1 MPLIRKGDA
10 KPAASAQGEP
20 GDVLSFL
27 ANGTDDQRWA
37 AARAAGDAPGG
48 VQALGQALL
57 AEANPRVREA
67 IFTSLVR
74 LRSAE
79 AVAVIL
85 PHLRSDDAHV
95 RTGALDALRA
105 MADIVTSRL
114 PALLSDPDADVRL
127 LACEIL
133 RDLPSA
139 DATALLCELLE
150 REDQVNV
157 CAAAVEVLTEIG
169 GTEALPV
176 LSACAA
182 RFPNEPFLIFS
193 IKAASARISSQLP
206 ERRG

>member
-10 KPAASAQGEP
+10 KPAVSAQGES
-20 GDVLSFL
+20 DQVLSVL
-27 ANGTDDQRWA
+27 ATGNDEQRWA
-37 AARAAGDAPGG
+37 AARVAGEAPGG
-48 VQALGQALL
+48 VQALGHALIT
-57 AEANPRVREA
+57 ETNSRVREA

-74 LRSAE
+74 THGAE

-85 PHLRSDDAHV
+85 PHLRSDDAHL

-105 MADIVTSRL
+105 MADSATSQL
-114 PALLSDPDADVRL
+114 PALLSDPDPDVRL

-133 RDLPSA
+133 RGLPSD
-139 DATALLCELLE
+139 DATTLLCEMLE

-157 CAAAVEVLTEIG
+157 CAAAIEVLTEIG
-169 GTEALPV
+169 GSEALPV

-182 RFPNEPFLIFS
+182 RFANEPFLIFS
-193 IKAASARISSQLP
+193 IKTASARISSQLL